1 MIVRGKYKFEIGKL
15 GNIFVSDNN
24 LKKLRNLFLDRSEIF
39 GELLGPGD
47 PGDFDLGSWHILC
60 HLTAASAVFKKFD
73 KYLLVEISH
82 APLLDEYIATVTVD
96 SENESVV
103 TFPLFSETGK
113 KLIEGSKLIGFFEGT
128 SFGHI
133 SARDIKDNPE
143 DFNNNFRQEY
153 DNDVTSGK
161 EGGRVWEHWVVTR
174 DISENSQV
182 GNSILRAYLEML
194 SICGG
199 AFAGIIGRG
208 RTDYFHPEQ
217 LKSIINS
224 GLITDEEALLEITPK
239 SIPTEAHIQIAT
251 ANPKICLDTVKF
263 FPWET
268 QNISY
273 FMFER
278 KIKNWNTS
286 DNFKKIINNL
296 SLTISK

>member
-1 MIVRGKYKFEIGKL
+1 MITRGKYKFEIGDL
-15 GNIFVSDNN
+15 GNVIVSDNN
-24 LKKLRNLFLDRSEIF
+24 LRKLRKLFLDRSEIF

-60 HLTAASAVFKKFD
+60 HLTAASAVFKKSD
-73 KYLLVEISH
+73 KFLLVEISH
-82 APLLDEYIATVTVD
+82 APFLDEYITTVTVD

-103 TFPLFSETGK
+103 TFPLFSEVGK

-143 DFNNNFRQEY
+143 HFNNNFRQEY
-153 DNDVTSGK
+153 DNDAFSGK

-174 DISENSQV
+174 DISDSSRV
-182 GNSILRAYLEML
+182 GNSILMAYLEML

-199 AFAGIIGRG
+199 SLAGIVGRG
-208 RTDYFHPEQ
+208 RTDYFHPVQ

-224 GLITDEEALLEITPK
+224 GLITAEEALIEIFPK
-239 SIPTEAHIQIAT
+239 SIPTEAQIQIAT
-251 ANPKICLDTVKF
+251 AIPKICLATVKF
-263 FPWET
+263 LPWET

-286 DNFKKIINNL
+286 DNFKKL
-296 SLTISK
+296 LTI